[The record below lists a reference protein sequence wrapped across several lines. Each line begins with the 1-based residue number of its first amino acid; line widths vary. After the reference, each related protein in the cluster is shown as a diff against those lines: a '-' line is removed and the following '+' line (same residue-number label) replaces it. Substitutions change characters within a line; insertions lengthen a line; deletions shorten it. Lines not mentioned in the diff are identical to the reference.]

1 MLCGGGDSPG
11 DHLLL
16 LVVGSLV
23 EQLTPEVLQPPQR
36 LGRHGEPAP
45 ALGGAVEHRPDQRQ
59 AALLSG
65 QPADHLDPAAGL
77 AEGALDQVGVAD
89 ALAVLAGEA
98 QVDQERVEVVGDPP
112 DRGGDSGFQLAMN
125 RLARRRP
132 SATAA
137 SPSCSIWSRTCQ

>member
-45 ALGGAVEHRPDQRQ
+45 ALGDAVEHRPDQRQ

-98 QVDQERVEVVGDPP
+98 QVDR
-112 DRGGDSGFQLAMN
+112 SAS
-125 RLARRRP
+125 RLSATRP
-132 SATAA
+132 TAEGTAA
-137 SPSCSIWSRTCQ
+137 SSWR